1 MAVTVVIRAVEVVVV
16 DVVGAEASKVIVG
29 TAEME
34 MLENRQTVALDIME
48 AMIMNP
54 EIRNPQPKRA
64 VCLRDGKIKITEQEA
79 MDVSNFDPKNSES
92 LVIY

>member
-1 MAVTVVIRAVEVVVV
+1 MVVTVVIRAVVDVVAVVVVVV

-29 TAEME
+29 TAEVE

-79 MDVSNFDPKNSES
+79 MDVSNFDPKKQ
-92 LVIY
+92 

>member
-1 MAVTVVIRAVEVVVV
+1 
-16 DVVGAEASKVIVG
+16 
-29 TAEME
+29 

-79 MDVSNFDPKNSES
+79 MDVSNFDPKKQ
-92 LVIY
+92 